1 MKDKK
6 YYMDL
11 LELNILTSKSLKKAF
26 RIKASK
32 YHPDNKITGN
42 KSKFIEIKE
51 AYDAL
56 KKLISEKIVIFAT
69 IEEILSGCSYTYK
82 NFTINIDINNFYKLI
97 KPKKYKID
105 GINYDFI
112 LKIKH
117 VKNYKIRNNNGSFLI
132 LKNVKLSLDEF
143 VKKYYTLKYGKN
155 EYTFYIPNNGL
166 LQNIKRI
173 NEKVSL
179 GINYEIDRD

>member
-11 LELNILTSKSLKKAF
+11 LGLNVLTSKALKKAF

-32 YHPDNKITGN
+32 YHPDNKISGN
-42 KSKFIEIKE
+42 KAKFIEIKE
-51 AYDAL
+51 AYEEL
-56 KKLISEKIVIFAT
+56 KKIISEKIVIFAT

-105 GINYDFI
+105 GINYNFI
-112 LKIKH
+112 LKIKNL
-117 VKNYKIRNNNGSFLI
+117 KNYKIKNNNGFFVI
-132 LKNVKLSLDEF
+132 LKNVNLTLDEF
-143 VKKYYTLKYGKN
+143 AKKYYTLKYGNN
-155 EYTFYIPNNGL
+155 EYTFYIPDNGL
-166 LQNIKRI
+166 LLDIKKI
-173 NEKVSL
+173 NKRVTF
-179 GINYEIDRD
+179 GINYKIDRN